1 MKFKKSRIELIFDSL
16 IYFIL
21 IFAVLITLYPFI
33 YVISM
38 SISDPEH
45 VLRQD
50 IFLLP
55 KGLSLGAYKLV
66 FENPD
71 VWRSYYNTVWYTVV
85 GTSINIFMT
94 VIAAYPLSRR
104 NLFGRNFFMFFIT
117 FTMFFSGGLIPS
129 FLLVRSLGL
138 YNTRWAMVIPGAV
151 SAWYIII
158 TRTYFQSSIP
168 DSLIEA
174 AKIDGCNDISILFRI
189 VLPLSAPIIAVL
201 ALFYAVG
208 HWNSFFN
215 ALIYL
220 PDKNLQP
227 LQIYL
232 VRVLIQASP
241 ELLGQMQDEFA
252 RSAYF
257 IQLKYAVIIVTILPI
272 ICVYPFLQKYF
283 VKGVMI
289 GAIKE

>member
-1 MKFKKSRIELIFDSL
+1 
-16 IYFIL
+16 
-21 IFAVLITLYPFI
+21 V
-33 YVISM
+33 
-38 SISDPEH
+38 
-45 VLRQD
+45 
-50 IFLLP
+50 
-55 KGLSLGAYKLV
+55 GAYKLV

-71 VWRSYYNTVWYTVV
+71 VWRAYYNTIWYTLV
-85 GTSINIFMT
+85 GTTINVFMT
-94 VIAAYPLSRR
+94 VIGAYPLSRK
-104 NLFGRNFFMFFIT
+104 NLIGRNFFTFFIT

-129 FLLVRSLGL
+129 FLLIKNLGL
-138 YNTRWAMVIPGAV
+138 YNTRWAMVLPGAV

-158 TRTYFQSSIP
+158 ARTYFQSSIP
-168 DSLIEA
+168 DGLIDA

-189 VLPLSAPIIAVL
+189 VIPLSAPIIAVL

-215 ALIYL
+215 ALLYL

-227 LQIYL
+227 IQIYL

-241 ELLGQMQDEFA
+241 ELIGQIQDEFA

-257 IQLKYAVIIVTILPI
+257 IQLKYAVIIITILPI

>member
-1 MKFKKSRIELIFDSL
+1 MKFRKSNLESVFDIL
-16 IYFIL
+16 IYTVL
-21 IFAVLITLYPFI
+21 TFAALVTLYPFI

-38 SISDPEH
+38 SISSPEH
-45 VLRQD
+45 VLQQD
-50 IFLLP
+50 IWFLP
-55 KGLSLGAYKLV
+55 KGFSVGAYKLV

-71 VWRSYYNTVWYTVV
+71 VWRAYYNTIWYTLV
-85 GTSINIFMT
+85 GTTINVFMT
-94 VIAAYPLSRR
+94 VIGAYPLSRK
-104 NLFGRNFFMFFIT
+104 NLIGRNFFTFFIT

-129 FLLVRSLGL
+129 FLLIKNLGL
-138 YNTRWAMVIPGAV
+138 YNTRWAMVLPGAV

-158 TRTYFQSSIP
+158 ARTYFQSSIP
-168 DSLIEA
+168 DGLIDA

-189 VLPLSAPIIAVL
+189 VIPLSAPIIAVL

-215 ALIYL
+215 ALLYL

-227 LQIYL
+227 IQIYL

-241 ELLGQMQDEFA
+241 ELIGQIQDEFA

-257 IQLKYAVIIVTILPI
+257 IQLKYAVIIITILPI

>member
-1 MKFKKSRIELIFDSL
+1 
-16 IYFIL
+16 
-21 IFAVLITLYPFI
+21 
-33 YVISM
+33 M
-38 SISDPEH
+38 SISSPEH
-45 VLRQD
+45 VLQQD
-50 IFLLP
+50 IWFLP
-55 KGLSLGAYKLV
+55 KGFSVGAYKLV

-71 VWRSYYNTVWYTVV
+71 VWRAYYNTIWYTLV
-85 GTSINIFMT
+85 GTTINVFMT
-94 VIAAYPLSRR
+94 VIGAYPLSRK
-104 NLFGRNFFMFFIT
+104 NLIGRNFFTFFIT

-129 FLLVRSLGL
+129 FLLIKNLGL
-138 YNTRWAMVIPGAV
+138 YNTRWAMVLPGAV

-158 TRTYFQSSIP
+158 ARTYFQSSIP
-168 DSLIEA
+168 DGLIDA

-189 VLPLSAPIIAVL
+189 VIPLSAPIIAVL

-215 ALIYL
+215 ALLYL

-227 LQIYL
+227 IQIYL

-241 ELLGQMQDEFA
+241 ELIGQIQDEFA

-257 IQLKYAVIIVTILPI
+257 IQLKYAVIIITILPI